1 MNPRSN
7 SPTGLITT
15 RRGMRATFTGATLVA
30 LVLLALLGGCGPGLG
45 GTGTGADSDA
55 LAAQGARE
63 VPVCDADFADL
74 LGCAAP
80 GVGAAPL
87 PASGARYFAEASP
100 ASRTLLELDGQE
112 AQWRLRCQDIVFI
125 GSFGQAGT
133 SAPRYFGNAIEGG
146 SRVRLATLVLQRGTG
161 NTLNATLV
169 DSLGQTIAGPLSLSP
184 VGGTTIALACP

>member
-1 MNPRSN
+1 M
-7 SPTGLITT
+7 GWLAT
-15 RRGMRATFTGATLVA
+15 RRGMRAAFTGAALAA
-30 LVLLALLGGCGPGLG
+30 LVVLALLGGCGPGLG

-63 VPVCDADFADL
+63 VPVCDADFGDL

-87 PASGARYFAEASP
+87 PASGARYFAEATP

-146 SRVRLATLVLQRGTG
+146 SRVRLATLLLQRGTG

-169 DSLGQTIAGPLSLSP
+169 DSLGHTIAGPLALSP
-184 VGGTTIALACP
+184 VGGTTSALACP